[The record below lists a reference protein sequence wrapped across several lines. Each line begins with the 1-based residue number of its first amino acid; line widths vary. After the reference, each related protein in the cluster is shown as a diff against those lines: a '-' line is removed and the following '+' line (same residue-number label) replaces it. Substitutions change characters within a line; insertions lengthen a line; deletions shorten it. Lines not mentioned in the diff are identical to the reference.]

1 MKIVNVSVVAF
12 GKLQSVNLSF
22 NSGVNVLQNKN
33 AFGKTTFAAFVRAM
47 LYGLN
52 YSYTKEGDE
61 RVNDVTRYCPWGF
74 GGKFGGSMT
83 VEHNGATYRI
93 ERFFGGTA
101 RAEVLSV
108 TNESTGAAVDVSG
121 GVGEYFL
128 GLTADSYDR
137 STYFPQEAVE
147 LATNENLDGR
157 LANLVD
163 SADYDKVQEK
173 LLAYRRQKRAG
184 RGVGGTIAQLDNEI
198 FDLQRK
204 LHEAELAENTQAR
217 NAEQYSAN
225 EAQLQQLNARKC
237 GIQRQLEEVKRNIV
251 LNSPT
256 EEQLAA
262 KQRLMDAKL
271 ALTKYPQ
278 DLVADRQ
285 RVVALGDRIAQTPRH
300 PNVQKAS
307 PKWWLVVLAAVLI
320 LGGAG
325 LCFAGKIPLLIG
337 GGILV
342 VVGAALLAVALL
354 SARNKG
360 VETLQS
366 TEWDEL
372 VTDYMR
378 IVGKYVDVA
387 GKDYE
392 EAARLFWQYFAD
404 YERDFRVYQTVES
417 LTPSMPNGD
426 VAALNARERE
436 LTSQLAAV
444 TSEIQRI
451 YRMQGSLEN
460 AVQNAQVADRAEIED
475 KILNAQQAKAVEEQ
489 KFATAERVSALLT
502 QAKENLSGGY
512 LPKLKTR
519 VSQLVDFVT
528 NGQYEVSLD
537 GKFAIRIRENGQT
550 KQLSCFSRG
559 VREIVLL
566 CFRVAL
572 SELLYDGAVPLVV
585 VDDAFVNYDE
595 DNFVRATALLKEL
608 ATKCGTQVIYFTCH
622 NRLGT
627 LT

>member
-217 NAEQYSAN
+217 NAEQHSAN

-237 GIQRQLEEVKRNIV
+237 DIQRQLEEVKRNIV

-404 YERDFRVYQTVES
+404 YERDCRVYQTVES
-417 LTPSMPNGD
+417 LTPSMSNGD
-426 VAALNARERE
+426 VAALNAKERE

-622 NRLGT
+622 NRLGA
-627 LT
+627 LA

>member
-217 NAEQYSAN
+217 NAEQHSAN

-237 GIQRQLEEVKRNIV
+237 GIQQQLEEVKRNIV

-404 YERDFRVYQTVES
+404 YERDCRVYQTVES

-622 NRLGT
+622 NRLGA

>member
-217 NAEQYSAN
+217 NAEQHSAN

-436 LTSQLAAV
+436 MTSQLAAV

-622 NRLGT
+622 NRLGA

>member
-204 LHEAELAENTQAR
+204 LHDAELAENTQAR
-217 NAEQYSAN
+217 NAEQHSAN

-237 GIQRQLEEVKRNIV
+237 DIQRQLEEVKRNIV

-325 LCFAGKIPLLIG
+325 LCFAGEIPLLIG

-404 YERDFRVYQTVES
+404 YERDCRVYQTVES
-417 LTPSMPNGD
+417 LTPSMSNGD

-622 NRLGT
+622 NRLGA
-627 LT
+627 LA

>member
-217 NAEQYSAN
+217 NAEQHSAN

-237 GIQRQLEEVKRNIV
+237 DIQRQLEEVKRNIV

-271 ALTKYPQ
+271 ELTKYPQ

-404 YERDFRVYQTVES
+404 YERDCRVYQTVES
-417 LTPSMPNGD
+417 LTPSIPNGD

-572 SELLYDGAVPLVV
+572 SELLYDGVVPLVV

-622 NRLGT
+622 NRLGA
-627 LT
+627 LA

>member
-217 NAEQYSAN
+217 NAEQHSAN

-426 VAALNARERE
+426 VAALNERERE

-622 NRLGT
+622 NRLGA

>member
-217 NAEQYSAN
+217 NAEQHSAN

-237 GIQRQLEEVKRNIV
+237 DIQRQLEEVKRNIV

-622 NRLGT
+622 NRLGA

>member
-83 VEHNGATYRI
+83 VDHNGATYRI

-217 NAEQYSAN
+217 NAEQHSAN

-404 YERDFRVYQTVES
+404 YERDCRVYQTVES

-566 CFRVAL
+566 CFRLAL

-622 NRLGT
+622 NRLGA
-627 LT
+627 LA

>member
-404 YERDFRVYQTVES
+404 YERDCRVYQTVES

-489 KFATAERVSALLT
+489 KFATADRVSALLT

-622 NRLGT
+622 NRLGA

>member
-1 MKIVNVSVVAF
+1 MKIVSVSVVAF

-217 NAEQYSAN
+217 NAEQHSAN

-392 EAARLFWQYFAD
+392 EAARLFGQYFAD
-404 YERDFRVYQTVES
+404 YERDCRVYQTVES
-417 LTPSMPNGD
+417 FTSSMPNGD

-622 NRLGT
+622 NRLGA

>member
-74 GGKFGGSMT
+74 GDKFGGSMT

-217 NAEQYSAN
+217 NAEQHSAN

-237 GIQRQLEEVKRNIV
+237 DIQRQLEEVKRNIV

-404 YERDFRVYQTVES
+404 YERDCRVYQTVES

-426 VAALNARERE
+426 IAALNARERE

-622 NRLGT
+622 NRLGA
-627 LT
+627 LA

>member
-217 NAEQYSAN
+217 NAEQHSAN

-237 GIQRQLEEVKRNIV
+237 DIQRQLEEVKRNIV

-404 YERDFRVYQTVES
+404 YERDCRVYQTVES

-622 NRLGT
+622 NRLGA

>member
-217 NAEQYSAN
+217 NAEQHAAN

-237 GIQRQLEEVKRNIV
+237 DIQRQLEEVKRNIV

-404 YERDFRVYQTVES
+404 YERDCRVYQTVES
-417 LTPSMPNGD
+417 LTPSMSNGD
-426 VAALNARERE
+426 VAALNAKERE

-572 SELLYDGAVPLVV
+572 SELLYDGVVPLVV

-622 NRLGT
+622 NRLGA
-627 LT
+627 LA

>member
-108 TNESTGAAVDVSG
+108 TNESTGAAVDVSS

-163 SADYDKVQEK
+163 SADYDKVQDK

-217 NAEQYSAN
+217 NAEQHSAN

-404 YERDFRVYQTVES
+404 YERDCRVYQTVES

-585 VDDAFVNYDE
+585 VDDTFVNYDE

-622 NRLGT
+622 NRLGA
-627 LT
+627 LA

>member
-217 NAEQYSAN
+217 NAEQHSAN

-237 GIQRQLEEVKRNIV
+237 DIQRQLEEVKRNIV

-378 IVGKYVDVA
+378 IEGKYVDVA

-404 YERDFRVYQTVES
+404 YERDCRVYQTVES

-426 VAALNARERE
+426 IAALNARERD

-566 CFRVAL
+566 CFRVVL

-622 NRLGT
+622 NRLGA
-627 LT
+627 LA

>member
-217 NAEQYSAN
+217 NAEQHAAN

-237 GIQRQLEEVKRNIV
+237 DIQRQLEEVKRNIV

-285 RVVALGDRIAQTPRH
+285 RVVALGDCIAQTPRH

-307 PKWWLVVLAAVLI
+307 PKWGLVVLAAVLI

-404 YERDFRVYQTVES
+404 YERDCRVYQTVES

-426 VAALNARERE
+426 IAALNARERE
-436 LTSQLAAV
+436 LTSQLTAV

-550 KQLSCFSRG
+550 KQLLCFSRG

-622 NRLGT
+622 NRLGA
-627 LT
+627 LA

>member
-217 NAEQYSAN
+217 NAEQHAAN

-237 GIQRQLEEVKRNIV
+237 DIQRQLEEVKRNIV

-325 LCFAGKIPLLIG
+325 LCFAGEIPLLIG

-404 YERDFRVYQTVES
+404 YERDCRVYQTVES

-426 VAALNARERE
+426 IAALNARERE

-475 KILNAQQAKAVEEQ
+475 KILNAQQAKVVEEQ

-622 NRLGT
+622 NRLGA
-627 LT
+627 LA

>member
-217 NAEQYSAN
+217 NAEQHAAN

-237 GIQRQLEEVKRNIV
+237 DIQRQLEEVKRNIV

-404 YERDFRVYQTVES
+404 YERDCRVYQTVES

-572 SELLYDGAVPLVV
+572 SELLYDGVVPLVV

-622 NRLGT
+622 NRLGA
-627 LT
+627 LA

>member
-184 RGVGGTIAQLDNEI
+184 RGVGGTIPQLDNEI

-217 NAEQYSAN
+217 NAEQHAAN
-225 EAQLQQLNARKC
+225 EAQLQQLNALKC
-237 GIQRQLEEVKRNIV
+237 DIQRQLEEVKRNIV

-404 YERDFRVYQTVES
+404 YERDCRVYQTVES

-426 VAALNARERE
+426 IAALNARERE

-622 NRLGT
+622 NRLGA
-627 LT
+627 LA

>member
-378 IVGKYVDVA
+378 IVAKYVDVA

-404 YERDFRVYQTVES
+404 YERDCRVYQTVES

-622 NRLGT
+622 NRLGA
-627 LT
+627 LA

>member
-217 NAEQYSAN
+217 NAEQHSAN

-237 GIQRQLEEVKRNIV
+237 DIQRQLEEVKRNIV

-307 PKWWLVVLAAVLI
+307 PKWWLVVLAVVLI
-320 LGGAG
+320 FGGAG

-392 EAARLFWQYFAD
+392 EAARLFGQYFAD

-622 NRLGT
+622 NRLGA
-627 LT
+627 LA

>member
-83 VEHNGATYRI
+83 VEQNGATYRI

-217 NAEQYSAN
+217 NAEQHSAN

-237 GIQRQLEEVKRNIV
+237 GIQRQLEEVKSNIV

-404 YERDFRVYQTVES
+404 YERDCRVYQTVES

-460 AVQNAQVADRAEIED
+460 AVQNAHVADRAEIED

-572 SELLYDGAVPLVV
+572 SELLYDGTVPLVV

-622 NRLGT
+622 NRLGA
-627 LT
+627 LA

>member
-52 YSYTKEGDE
+52 YSYTKECDE

-217 NAEQYSAN
+217 NAEQHAAN

-237 GIQRQLEEVKRNIV
+237 DIQRQLEEVKRNIV

-278 DLVADRQ
+278 DLVADRK

-404 YERDFRVYQTVES
+404 YERDCRVYQTVES

-426 VAALNARERE
+426 IAALNARERE

-622 NRLGT
+622 NRLGA
-627 LT
+627 LA

>member
-366 TEWDEL
+366 TEWDEF

-404 YERDFRVYQTVES
+404 YERDCRVYQTVES

-622 NRLGT
+622 NRLGA

>member
-217 NAEQYSAN
+217 NAEQHAAN

-237 GIQRQLEEVKRNIV
+237 DIQRQLEEVKRNIV

-285 RVVALGDRIAQTPRH
+285 RVVALGDRIAQTHRH

-404 YERDFRVYQTVES
+404 YERDCRVYQTVES

-426 VAALNARERE
+426 IAALNARERE

-622 NRLGT
+622 NRLGA
-627 LT
+627 LA

>member
-217 NAEQYSAN
+217 NAEQHSAN

-622 NRLGT
+622 NRLGA

>member
-217 NAEQYSAN
+217 NAEQHAAN

-237 GIQRQLEEVKRNIV
+237 DIQRQLEEVKRNIV

-307 PKWWLVVLAAVLI
+307 PKWWLVVFAAVLI

-342 VVGAALLAVALL
+342 VVGVALLAVALL

-404 YERDFRVYQTVES
+404 YERDCRVYQTVES

-426 VAALNARERE
+426 IAALNARERE

-622 NRLGT
+622 NRLGA
-627 LT
+627 LA

>member
-74 GGKFGGSMT
+74 SGKFGGSMT

-204 LHEAELAENTQAR
+204 LHEAELAENTQAC
-217 NAEQYSAN
+217 NAEQHAAN

-237 GIQRQLEEVKRNIV
+237 DIQRQLEEVKRNIV

-404 YERDFRVYQTVES
+404 YERDCRVYQTVES

-426 VAALNARERE
+426 IAALNARERE

-622 NRLGT
+622 NRLGA
-627 LT
+627 LA

>member
-387 GKDYE
+387 DKDYE

-537 GKFAIRIRENGQT
+537 GKFAIRIQENGQT

-622 NRLGT
+622 NRLGA
-627 LT
+627 LA

>member
-528 NGQYEVSLD
+528 NGRYEVSLD

-622 NRLGT
+622 NRLGA

>member
-217 NAEQYSAN
+217 NAEQHSAN

-237 GIQRQLEEVKRNIV
+237 DIQRQLEEVKRNIV

-404 YERDFRVYQTVES
+404 YERDCRVYQTVES

-426 VAALNARERE
+426 IAALNARERE

-475 KILNAQQAKAVEEQ
+475 KILNAQPAKAVAEQ
-489 KFATAERVSALLT
+489 TVATAERVSALLT

-622 NRLGT
+622 NRLGA
-627 LT
+627 LA

>member
-217 NAEQYSAN
+217 NAEQHAAN
-225 EAQLQQLNARKC
+225 EVQLQQLNARKC
-237 GIQRQLEEVKRNIV
+237 DIQRQLEEVKRNIV

-342 VVGAALLAVALL
+342 VVGAALFAVALL

-404 YERDFRVYQTVES
+404 YERDCRVYQTVES

-426 VAALNARERE
+426 IAALNARERE

-622 NRLGT
+622 NRLGA
-627 LT
+627 LA

>member
-217 NAEQYSAN
+217 NAEQHSAN

-237 GIQRQLEEVKRNIV
+237 DIQRQLEEVKRNIV

-404 YERDFRVYQTVES
+404 YERDCRVYQTVES

-475 KILNAQQAKAVEEQ
+475 KILNAQQAKAMEEQ

-572 SELLYDGAVPLVV
+572 SELLYDGTVPLVV

-622 NRLGT
+622 NRLGA
-627 LT
+627 LA

>member
-217 NAEQYSAN
+217 NAEQHSAN

-237 GIQRQLEEVKRNIV
+237 DIQRQLEEVKRNIV

-387 GKDYE
+387 DKDYE

-404 YERDFRVYQTVES
+404 YERDCRVYQTVES

-512 LPKLKTR
+512 LLKLKTR

-622 NRLGT
+622 NRLGA
-627 LT
+627 LA

>member
-622 NRLGT
+622 NRLGA
-627 LT
+627 LA

>member
-204 LHEAELAENTQAR
+204 LHEAELAENMQAR
-217 NAEQYSAN
+217 NAEQHSAN

-237 GIQRQLEEVKRNIV
+237 DIQRQLEEVKRNIV

-404 YERDFRVYQTVES
+404 YERDCRVYQTVES

-622 NRLGT
+622 NRLGA

>member
-217 NAEQYSAN
+217 NAEQHSAN

-285 RVVALGDRIAQTPRH
+285 RVVALGDRIAQTPLH

-404 YERDFRVYQTVES
+404 YERDCRVYQTVES

-426 VAALNARERE
+426 IAALNARERE

-622 NRLGT
+622 NRLGA
-627 LT
+627 LA

>member
-217 NAEQYSAN
+217 NAEQHAAN

-237 GIQRQLEEVKRNIV
+237 DIQRQLEEVKRNIV

-404 YERDFRVYQTVES
+404 YERDCRVYQTVES

-426 VAALNARERE
+426 IAALNARERE

-622 NRLGT
+622 NRLGA
-627 LT
+627 LA

>member
-217 NAEQYSAN
+217 NAEQYSVN

-237 GIQRQLEEVKRNIV
+237 DIQRQLEEVKRNIV

-622 NRLGT
+622 NRLGA